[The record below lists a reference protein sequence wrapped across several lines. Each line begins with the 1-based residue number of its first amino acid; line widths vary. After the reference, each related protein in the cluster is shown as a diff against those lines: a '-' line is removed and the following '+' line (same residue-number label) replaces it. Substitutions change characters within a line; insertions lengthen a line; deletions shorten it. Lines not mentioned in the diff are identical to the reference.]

1 MRRRQLILFTII
13 VAFFM
18 LGISAFAGLSVTEQS
33 TKTKGATTVTWD
45 SAFEDLDYTVG
56 TPITM
61 TVTWTAD
68 TGIAEYEGFELKSF
82 TPRSK
87 KDPADGTLMNV
98 SPASDGTSVTVEFV
112 FTELHLDRKRN
123 VEVGNAHFKLY
134 LWIDKDGDG
143 AVESVAGYGVNV
155 HVEDPQ

>member
-1 MRRRQLILFTII
+1 MRRRSLVFFMI
-13 VAFFM
+13 VAAFFT

-45 SAFEDLDYTVG
+45 SAFQDLDYAVG

-68 TGIAEYEGFELKSF
+68 TGGAAYQGFELKRF
-82 TPRSK
+82 TPGSK
-87 KDPADGTLMNV
+87 KDPADGLLLSIN
-98 SPASDGTSVTVEFV
+98 PDGTSVTVEFV
-112 FTELHLDRKRN
+112 FTDLHLDRRRN

-143 AVESVAGYGVNV
+143 VGESVAGYGVNV